1 MLSGLRKL
9 LENKWF
15 IRLRQNQSL
24 SDTVFVFVLGPPA
37 TLRRAGA
44 LGRLGES
51 DDIVS
56 FSFKRMTVRQRG
68 WYGRRKVKV
77 AVDGEVTRMKPPLE
91 FEVI

>member
-1 MLSGLRKL
+1 MSITPLKADLTD
-9 LENKWF
+9 EE
-15 IRLRQNQSL
+15 
-24 SDTVFVFVLGPPA
+24 
-37 TLRRAGA
+37 A

-77 AVDGEVTRMKPPLE
+77 AVDGDVTRMKPPLE
-91 FEVI
+91 FEVIEDQLLLMMPEHPVRS